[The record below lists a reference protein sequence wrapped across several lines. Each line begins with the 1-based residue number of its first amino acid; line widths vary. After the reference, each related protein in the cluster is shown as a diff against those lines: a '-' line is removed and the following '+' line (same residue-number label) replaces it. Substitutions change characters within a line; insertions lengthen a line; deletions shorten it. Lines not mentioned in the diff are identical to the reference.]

1 MKYSGYSVEM
11 IYSALEQ
18 NLYSGMYF
26 YIFAMI
32 IVSFVIIAMIM
43 LMTSKIGEYNLRE
56 SFYYDYIQII
66 KSIIENKKW
75 INNRK

>member
-1 MKYSGYSVEM
+1 MYTVA
-11 IYSALEQ
+11 YSALEQ

-56 SFYYDYIQII
+56 SFYYDYIQVIE
-66 KSIIENKKW
+66 SIIENKK
-75 INNRK
+75 

>member
-1 MKYSGYSVEM
+1 M

-26 YIFAMI
+26 YICAMI
-32 IVSFVIIAMIM
+32 VVSLVIIAMIM

-66 KSIIENKKW
+66 KSIIENKK
-75 INNRK
+75 